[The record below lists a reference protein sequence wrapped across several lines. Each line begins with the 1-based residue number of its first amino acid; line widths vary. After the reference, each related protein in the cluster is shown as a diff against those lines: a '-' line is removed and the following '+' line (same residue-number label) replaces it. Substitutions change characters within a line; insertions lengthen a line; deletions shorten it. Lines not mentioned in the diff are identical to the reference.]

1 MLSKVLYIR
10 PMLSADRPPVRR
22 GPAAPADVDD
32 RAADHLRFIRDV
44 VDRSAT
50 FTAVPGRGAL
60 AMGATAVAA
69 AALAAPYVGTG
80 AWLAVWLGEA
90 VVAGGIG
97 ALALARKARHHG
109 VSLRSGAGRKY
120 LFSLLPPLVA
130 GAVLTVA
137 LRVAAGSPEGAA
149 PGPTAAGDALL
160 PGLWL
165 LLYGAGT
172 VTGGAFSV
180 RAVPLVGLAFMALG
194 IVALFVPL
202 AAANALL
209 GVGFGGLH
217 LALGAHIV
225 RHHGG

>member
-1 MLSKVLYIR
+1 
-10 PMLSADRPPVRR
+10 MLSADRPPVRR
-22 GPAAPADVDD
+22 GPAAPADADD

-69 AALAAPYVGTG
+69 AAVAAPLVGTG

-97 ALALARKARHHG
+97 ALALGRKARHHG
-109 VSLRSGAGRKY
+109 VSLRTGAGRKY

-137 LRVAAGSPEGAA
+137 LRVALAAPDGAA
-149 PGPTAAGDALL
+149 PGPAPTAAGDALL

-194 IVALFVPL
+194 TVALFVPL

>member
-1 MLSKVLYIR
+1 MAPL
-10 PMLSADRPPVRR
+10 DRPPVRP
-22 GPAAPADVDD
+22 GPAAPPAPDG

-44 VDRSAT
+44 MDRSAT
-50 FTAVPGRGAL
+50 FTAVPGYGAL

-69 AALAAPYVGTG
+69 AVVAAPYVGTG

-90 VVAGGIG
+90 VVAGAIG
-97 ALALARKARHHG
+97 VLTLARKARRHE

-120 LFSLLPPLVA
+120 LFSLLPPFVA

-137 LRVAAGSPEGAA
+137 LRLAFAPSAADSYGPDAPAA
-149 PGPTAAGDALL
+149 PGDALL

-180 RAVPLVGLAFMALG
+180 RAVPLVGLAFMGLG
-194 IVALFVPL
+194 VAALFVPL
-202 AAANALL
+202 AAANVLL